1 MKKVLLILIAA
12 LLLASSAL
20 AHPGRTD
27 ANGGHWNHS
36 TGEYHYH
43 DGSSAGRS
51 SSGSSSS
58 GGSSEVP
65 AQLVT
70 TGNVNMRSGPGTS
83 YDVITTLQEGTK
95 LTYGGQISGNWYKVW
110 YGSRTGWVHR
120 DYAKVVEWKGRS
132 SSNTYAY
139 SQSGVNTEETKMIYD
154 LIRGTIS
161 TMVGSSSTEVPPED
175 KAEKSSVIATF
186 ISEWGVTILSCV
198 LILAFTVFSIWWLAR
213 PFIRTMKAFAEGIPH
228 VISDP
233 GFLLLVV
240 IVIVIV
246 SALCLAN

>member
-1 MKKVLLILIAA
+1 MKKLLIA
-12 LLLASSAL
+12 LLAIIVISSSAL

-51 SSGSSSS
+51 SSGSSSG
-58 GGSSEVP
+58 GGSSEIP

-83 YDVITTLQEGTK
+83 YDVITTLPEGTK
-95 LTYGGQISGNWYKVW
+95 LPYGGQISGNWYKVW
-110 YGSRTGWVHR
+110 YDSRTGWVHR

-139 SQSGVNTEETKMIYD
+139 SQSGVSTEETKMIYD

-161 TMVGSSSTEVPPED
+161 TMVGSSSTEVPTEGKD
-175 KAEKSSVIATF
+175 EKTSFSVINIVGVLFPTLFFGMVVAF
-186 ISEWGVTILSCV
+186 IVFAIKCVFQDHKSIYTLLFLFGPVAVYYIFEWI
-198 LILAFTVFSIWWLAR
+198 I
-213 PFIRTMKAFAEGIPH
+213 KN
-228 VISDP
+228 
-233 GFLLLVV
+233 
-240 IVIVIV
+240 
-246 SALCLAN
+246 CLAN